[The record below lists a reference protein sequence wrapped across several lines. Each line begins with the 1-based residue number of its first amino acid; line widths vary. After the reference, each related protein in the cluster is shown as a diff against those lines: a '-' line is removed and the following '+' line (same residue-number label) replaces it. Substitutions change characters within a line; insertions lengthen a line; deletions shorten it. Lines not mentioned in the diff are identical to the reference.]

1 MCLSFETH
9 SGALGTA
16 LWNFCSG
23 VWEDKVDIIG
33 ELGQVSFSC
42 YNNKPVRVEISA
54 KVVLGEGNII
64 SAAEGDVKRL
74 KPHGVTN
81 GASGSGSKKVIRLK
95 DPEVTEHQAEQPDH
109 VHQPLVEAILRDL
122 KLWWSLPA
130 DEPQKEAV
138 ARASH
143 EGACSS
149 TGDAAART
157 AFIMDRA
164 LEEYYGG
171 PGSRDGAFWET
182 TEKWAKH

>member
-1 MCLSFETH
+1 M
-9 SGALGTA
+9 
-16 LWNFCSG
+16 
-23 VWEDKVDIIG
+23 DIIG
-33 ELGQVSFSC
+33 ELGSVSFSC
-42 YNNKPVRVEISA
+42 FNNKPVRVEISA
-54 KVVLGEGNII
+54 KVVLGEG
-64 SAAEGDVKRL
+64 DVKRL
-74 KPHGVTN
+74 KPHGETN

-109 VHQPLVEAILRDL
+109 VHQPLVEAVLRDL
-122 KLWWSLPA
+122 KLWWSLPS